1 MEKSRLFVGL
11 SIAQVIITVLSGLAT
26 IAISA
31 FVFHDG
37 HRPSGVLG
45 VLLGLLVFACI
56 PSFIWPAYKK
66 NLDQYRASKLSK
78 AAPASPTPPV
88 PVLVPVE
95 FNIDTYWKP
104 LLVDG
109 VDLSAAGFRA
119 TIEDQAKNLWKNP
132 LIVLRDTALRRL
144 VVLRNHRVPWV
155 YSIRWE
161 KLEIELTIAEILG
174 RVRRWAAS
182 WHDQFH
188 PCKLT
193 AEALQEAVACQSGEA
208 LVQWLDGFLR
218 GKIVDNEP
226 VTGTPPHL
234 TVLEQLTGLPSE
246 RGKGRERVCAA
257 LLRHKPGCI
266 RVDIKDEKLPK
277 GLVWKE
283 NAGLEQIILKL
294 PAPGW
299 VGLVRGYAALIFDD
313 GDRAGADGT
322 VLTWDDIDTILNEQ
336 FDEASCKMAGAA
348 EEIRRAVF
356 NSEMLRMG
364 IGASVAQ
371 PLPLA

>member
-11 SIAQVIITVLSGLAT
+11 SIAQVIITALSGLAT
-26 IAISA
+26 IAMSVIA
-31 FVFHDG
+31 FHDG
-37 HRPSGVLG
+37 HRPTGVLG
-45 VLLGLLVFACI
+45 VLIGLLVLACI
-56 PSFIWPAYKK
+56 PLYVWPAYKK
-66 NLDQYRASKLSK
+66 NLDQHRASKLTQ
-78 AAPASPTPPV
+78 AAPPSPTPPA

-95 FNIDTYWKP
+95 FNIETYWKP
-104 LLVDG
+104 MLAYG
-109 VDLSAAGFRA
+109 DLSAAAFRA
-119 TIEDQAKNLWKNP
+119 TVEGQAKNLWKYP
-132 LIVLRDTALRRL
+132 LIVLRDPVLRRMI
-144 VVLRNHRVPWV
+144 VLRNHRVPWV
-155 YSIRWE
+155 CSIRWE

-174 RVRRWAAS
+174 RVRRWVAT

-188 PCKLT
+188 PRKAT
-193 AEALQEAVACQSGEA
+193 ADALQEAVACQSGEA

-218 GKIVDNEP
+218 EKIVDNEP
-226 VTGTPPHL
+226 VTETPPHL

-266 RVDIKDEKLPK
+266 RVEIKDDKLPA

-283 NAGLEQIILKL
+283 VAGLEQIILKL

-299 VGLVRGYAALIFDD
+299 VGMVSGYAGLIFDD
-313 GDRAGADGT
+313 SDLVGADGT
-322 VLTWDDIDTILNEQ
+322 MLTWDEIDAILNEQ
-336 FDEASCKMAGAA
+336 FDEASLKMAGAA

-364 IGASVAQ
+364 IGVSVAQ